1 MRCNYNRDVLK
12 RHKILHQD
20 SGRHDAAGNY
30 VPSRVLMAC
39 DRCHLRKER
48 CSGEVPCLRCLV
60 NGSQCRHSRV
70 SSSPSIGD
78 LPLLNVPVRARREA
92 MAAPSLRPNFTSRIA
107 ISNNVDH
114 RLGKR
119 TVPQGPA
126 SPNQASFADDSCF
139 IAQAICSHEIPPH
152 ASSVSRPSA
161 DNMQQTP
168 LLQVQNAF
176 MGHSLI
182 SSLSFGANDSLLDAI
197 PTIDSGA
204 WVPSN
209 IQPDDRYM
217 AGESGL
223 TEGTS
228 NWQSTSMNGST
239 PSSGE
244 SSSHPHLNQYSLFDI
259 RQPSILQVPTNI
271 WTLTS
276 LFCTPALLDLYFDE
290 FAYSWPLLHR
300 GRFFSALEQQPL
312 ELLCSAALLGT
323 LFESNTDSQV
333 NQRSAAKSL
342 HEWLLESLSTYLNQ
356 RREEGLGRVD
366 GSHVADLAAAQA
378 LLLSIIYGICTDQ
391 VMLRVRLCSS
401 FGTLVE
407 WIREAGLFQHDH
419 QIMLPSTTGIEMD
432 EYHRWTAIESK
443 KRLAFAAFRLDC
455 YISLCYDRGP
465 IIRFQEV
472 CVPLPSSDALWNA
485 AHPGAWRLAR
495 QLEPS
500 GRLQRTFSSLCT
512 SAFAGLTHVAVP
524 VLLEEDYELALC
536 ALQGSLWEA
545 SLQQHEQSI
554 LPHSSDGSIH
564 RTSEQIAIERSE
576 AWKAQLESWHTH
588 RNRSQQVNADYSSLA
603 HRRSARFSG
612 TMMYLFS
619 FLRIHADIVLI
630 RRLVASLDLQRGRSA
645 SPAASV
651 TSRYLE
657 SRLSAWTETS
667 NARVA
672 LRCAAQVL
680 QIYVQEEIDRAAA
693 PVFRPVVDLMGV
705 GCMFRAALVV
715 WAYTRSTLS
724 CDTCMDVSAESSYSL
739 RGGPFGPQVAC
750 EIGGTGVDLDLHAI
764 SGWISSGGKALIN
777 GIPVCACTLPLML
790 ESFISAMRG
799 CALLVDFVK
808 PLADVL
814 ENLKYCH

>member
-1 MRCNYNRDVLK
+1 MRCNCNRDVLK

-20 SGRHDAAGNY
+20 IGRHDAAGNY

-48 CSGEVPCLRCLV
+48 CSGEVPCFRCLV
-60 NGSQCRHSRV
+60 NGSQCRNSRV

-78 LPLLNVPVRARREA
+78 LPLLDARVQSRREA
-92 MAAPSLRPNFTSRIA
+92 MAAPSLRPNFTSRTA
-107 ISNNVDH
+107 ISSNVDH
-114 RLGKR
+114 RSGKR
-119 TVPQGPA
+119 AIPQGPV
-126 SPNQASFADDSCF
+126 SPNQASFADDSCN
-139 IAQAICSHEIPPH
+139 IAQGICSHEITPH
-152 ASSVSRPSA
+152 ASSVLRPSA
-161 DNMQQTP
+161 ENMQETA
-168 LLQVQNAF
+168 LLQVHNAL

-182 SSLSFGANDSLLDAI
+182 SSSSFGANDVLLDAI
-197 PTIDSGA
+197 PTIDSSA
-204 WVPSN
+204 YVPSN
-209 IQPDDRYM
+209 IQQDDKCM
-217 AGESGL
+217 AGESVS
-223 TEGTS
+223 TEGAS
-228 NWQSTSMNGST
+228 NWQSQSMAEPT
-239 PSSGE
+239 PLSGD
-244 SSSHPHLNQYSLFDI
+244 SSSHPPLDQYSLFDL

-271 WTLTS
+271 WALTS
-276 LFCTPALLDLYFDE
+276 LFCTPALLDLYFNE
-290 FAYSWPLLHR
+290 FAYTWPLLHR
-300 GRFFSALEQQPL
+300 GHFFSALEQQPL

-323 LFESNTDSQV
+323 VFESNTNSQV

-342 HEWLLESLSTYLNQ
+342 HEWLLENLSTYLDQ

-366 GSHVADLAAAQA
+366 GNRAADFAAAQA
-378 LLLSIIYGICTDQ
+378 LLLNIIYGICTDQ

-407 WIREAGLFQHDH
+407 WIREAGLFQHDN
-419 QIMLPSTTGIEMD
+419 QIMLLSTTGIEMD

-465 IIRFQEV
+465 TIRFQEV

-485 AHPGAWRLAR
+485 AHPGAWRLAL
-495 QLEPS
+495 QLEPN
-500 GRLQRTFSSLCT
+500 GRLHKTFSSLCT
-512 SAFAGLTHVAVP
+512 SAFAGLTHAAVP

-545 SLQQHEQSI
+545 SLQQHEKSI
-554 LPHSSDGSIH
+554 LQHSSDGSIC
-564 RTSEQIAIERSE
+564 RTSEQIAVERSE
-576 AWKAQLESWHTH
+576 ALKAQLESWHTH

-630 RRLVASLDLQRGRSA
+630 RRLVVSLDLQRGRSA

-651 TSRYLE
+651 TSRCLE
-657 SRLSAWTETS
+657 SRLSAWAETS
-667 NARVA
+667 DARAA
-672 LRCAAQVL
+672 LRCAAQIL

-724 CDTCMDVSAESSYSL
+724 CDTCMDVSAESSHSL
-739 RGGPFGPQVAC
+739 RGGLFGSQVAC
-750 EIGGTGVDLDLHAI
+750 EIGGTGVDLDLHVI
-764 SGWISSGGKALIN
+764 SGWISCGGKALIN
-777 GIPVCACTLPLML
+777 GIPVCACTLPSML
-790 ESFISAMRG
+790 ESFISVMRA
-799 CALLVDFVK
+799 CALLVEFAK
-808 PLADVL
+808 PLVDVL

>member
-1 MRCNYNRDVLK
+1 
-12 RHKILHQD
+12 
-20 SGRHDAAGNY
+20 
-30 VPSRVLMAC
+30 
-39 DRCHLRKER
+39 
-48 CSGEVPCLRCLV
+48 
-60 NGSQCRHSRV
+60 
-70 SSSPSIGD
+70 
-78 LPLLNVPVRARREA
+78 
-92 MAAPSLRPNFTSRIA
+92 
-107 ISNNVDH
+107 
-114 RLGKR
+114 
-119 TVPQGPA
+119 
-126 SPNQASFADDSCF
+126 
-139 IAQAICSHEIPPH
+139 
-152 ASSVSRPSA
+152 
-161 DNMQQTP
+161 
-168 LLQVQNAF
+168 

-182 SSLSFGANDSLLDAI
+182 SSSSFGTNEVLLDAI

-204 WVPSN
+204 NVPSN
-209 IQPDDRYM
+209 IQQDDRYM
-217 AGESGL
+217 VSESGL

-228 NWQSTSMNGST
+228 KWQSQSMT
-239 PSSGE
+239 EPIPPSGD
-244 SSSHPHLNQYSLFDI
+244 SSSHPHLNQYSLFDL

-290 FAYSWPLLHR
+290 FACSWPLLHR

-323 LFESNTDSQV
+323 LFESNINEHAAGSGSQV
-333 NQRSAAKSL
+333 NQRSAAKRL
-342 HEWLLESLSTYLNQ
+342 HEWLLENLSTYLNQ

-366 GSHVADLAAAQA
+366 GDHAADLAAAQA
-378 LLLSIIYGICTDQ
+378 LLLNIIYGICADQ

-407 WIREAGLFQHDH
+407 WIREAGLFQHDN
-419 QIMLPSTTGIEMD
+419 QIMLLSTTGIEMD

-495 QLEPS
+495 QLEPN
-500 GRLQRTFSSLCT
+500 GRLHRTFSSLCT

-536 ALQGSLWEA
+536 ALQGGLWEA

-554 LPHSSDGSIH
+554 LQHSSDGSMC
-564 RTSEQIAIERSE
+564 RTTEQIATERSE

-619 FLRIHADIVLI
+619 FLRIHADVVLI
-630 RRLVASLDLQRGRSA
+630 RRLVASLDLQRRRSA

-651 TSRYLE
+651 TSRCLE
-657 SRLSAWTETS
+657 SRLSAWAETS

-680 QIYVQEEIDRAAA
+680 EIYVQEEIDRAAA

-724 CDTCMDVSAESSYSL
+724 CDACMDVSAESSHSL
-739 RGGPFGPQVAC
+739 RGGFFGPQVAC

-764 SGWISSGGKALIN
+764 SRWISSGGKALIN

-790 ESFISAMRG
+790 ESFISVMRA
-799 CALLVDFVK
+799 CALLVDFAK
-808 PLADVL
+808 PLVDVL
-814 ENLKYCH
+814 DNLKYCH